1 MTKLSNKVQDA
12 INKLVQAIIEDCKQ
26 EKEQY
31 RHQCKYAVIET
42 LSSNSTIFSNIV
54 WVVGKDK
61 IGLMKEANRRY
72 KQIYGKNPDKR
83 YLTIKSVPENEKLIE
98 KLIPAL
104 INFDNGFENGWETVL
119 ISSKD
124 WSSCSR

>member
-1 MTKLSNKVQDA
+1 MTKLSSKVQDA
-12 INKLVQAIIEDCKQ
+12 VNKLVQAIIEDCKQ
-26 EKEQY
+26 EEAG
-31 RHQCKYAVIET
+31 HQCKYAVIEE
-42 LSSNSTIFSNIV
+42 LSSNSIVV

-72 KQIYGKNPDKR
+72 EQVYGKNPDEK
-83 YLTIKSVPENEKLIE
+83 YLTIKSVPKNEKLIY

-124 WSSCSR
+124 WMEVLNV

>member
-26 EKEQY
+26 E

-42 LSSNSTIFSNIV
+42 LSSNSIVV

-72 KQIYGKNPDKR
+72 EQVYGKNPDKR
-83 YLTIKSVPENEKLIE
+83 YLTIKSVPENKKLIE

-104 INFDNGFENGWETVL
+104 INFDNGFENGWETVPINL
-119 ISSKD
+119 KD
-124 WSSCSR
+124 WMEDKSNDRNN